1 MVFVCRVT
9 EIKQR
14 DTNYEYM
21 ERIRFRIN
29 EICMLIPTDS
39 VILVKIIC
47 ADIQILL
54 TTITEWIMKMKPPK
68 YNSFD

>member
-47 ADIQILL
+47 ADIQKD
-54 TTITEWIMKMKPPK
+54 TFNDYYRMDNENETPK
-68 YNSFD
+68 I